1 MAANDFCVD
10 CGARSTGAAFCENC
24 GRRQEVAAPP
34 AAYSPA
40 PPPVRRSGVGLMAL
54 VGALTGLLIAVVIGG
69 GWWLWQQRGDDG
81 TPATATSETPAPE
94 ETPED
99 DTSPDAE
106 VEPTEETTTADAYEC
121 WDGSTA
127 EDASSCGEP
136 TGTEGLMWVFPD
148 LATDSSCFQRPS
160 DDLSVG
166 AIDSWECP
174 VDDYDTGYVRYT
186 WWRSINEMFELYGT
200 RYNSESDC
208 SGDRAVWYGRGT
220 PERTYDM
227 STAYCD
233 YPFSFSIVS
242 QTKAARGW
250 ILEGTTLRPATDFL
264 G

>member
-1 MAANDFCVD
+1 
-10 CGARSTGAAFCENC
+10 
-24 GRRQEVAAPP
+24 
-34 AAYSPA
+34 
-40 PPPVRRSGVGLMAL
+40 MAL

-186 WWRSINEMFELYGT
+186 WWRSINEMFGPHGLATTPKATAAAIGLCGT
-200 RYNSESDC
+200 AAALRSVRMTCRPPTATIRSRSRSSRRPRRLAAGFWREPRCAQPRTSSAERDDGC
-208 SGDRAVWYGRGT
+208 GQSGW
-220 PERTYDM
+220 
-227 STAYCD
+227 
-233 YPFSFSIVS
+233 
-242 QTKAARGW
+242 
-250 ILEGTTLRPATDFL
+250 
-264 G
+264 